1 MNSLQQK
8 HTDLTSNAHHLL
20 IEKLEGFGNKPSADH
35 QQALYA
41 LVQAMTDM
49 AEGRLQGRYAFGIAT
64 GMGKT
69 LSIIAWL
76 ATAHRLGRL
85 DHISAAV
92 AASKIE
98 ALCQLKRDLIGCGI
112 PEEKIGLLHSDH
124 DASESATADNED
136 RPIMLVTHARIMGG
150 KLDSFTTYKGNPR
163 SVLFWDE
170 SLIASES
177 LFVVTNLLEGGIG
190 FLERAYQEDKTY
202 TDLIAY
208 LNACSRCIKAELERQ
223 KEAPTEGGGV
233 VHLPPCPQLAEFKDL
248 VGTRHQ
254 ALDPVRVLLDLV
266 NRPLRVILS
275 GQRGAVSYQITLP
288 ETLTN
293 IAVLDA
299 SQPIRKLVH
308 LDRTIQDAER
318 VLPMLQALATP
329 LGQLKKYDRVILHQQ
344 FAGGGRSTLEKDFA
358 QKYRVDRKV
367 TKSIVQVVQQIPKDE
382 AILIFTYKGM
392 VYGGNSYKDIVLRDL
407 QAAGIEMTLPDG
419 KAKRVHV
426 LTWGH
431 EASLNNYSHCKH
443 VILAGVLQRNPVDLA
458 GAYLGQ
464 RDNLTATVNRDII
477 RELLLSEVCHVV
489 YQALS
494 RGACRVV
501 QDGSAG
507 EMHGYLIHRDEA
519 IRGELEKVMPG
530 AVWKVWGE
538 KGKGGSGSIAAA
550 ARTISEYL
558 KRLSEDVTLISTR
571 RVKEALGLDDL
582 PKRTFTHALQ
592 RALVGSGWMLE
603 QRSLV
608 RS

>member
-1 MNSLQQK
+1 MI
-8 HTDLTSNAHHLL
+8 TLTQLAHHKLTTAL
-20 IEKLEGFGNKPSADH
+20 IDYGNKPSADH
-35 QQALYA
+35 QQALFA
-41 LVQAMTDM
+41 LVQAVTDM
-49 AEGRLQGRYAFGIAT
+49 AEGRLQGRYAFGLPT

-69 LSIIAWL
+69 LSIISWL
-76 ATAHRLGRL
+76 SAVNTLGL
-85 DHISAAV
+85 SHLSAAV
-92 AASKIE
+92 AASKVE
-98 ALCQLKRDLIGCGI
+98 ALCQLKRDLIGAGI
-112 PEEKIGLLHSDH
+112 PAERIGLLHSH
-124 DASESATADNED
+124 ADASEPATADNED
-136 RPIMLVTHARIMGG
+136 RPIMLVTHSRIMGG
-150 KLDSFTTYKGNPR
+150 KLETFTTYKGTSR

-177 LFVVTNLLEGGIG
+177 LFVVSNMLEGGIG
-190 FLERAYQEDKTY
+190 FLERAYKEDETY
-202 TDLIAY
+202 TDLIRY
-208 LNACSRCIKAELERQ
+208 LNACSRSIQAELKRQ
-223 KEAPTEGGGV
+223 KETPTEGGGV
-233 VHLPPCPQLAEFKDL
+233 MHLPACARLSEFKAL

-266 NRPLRVILS
+266 NRPLRVVLS
-275 GQRGAVSYQITLP
+275 GQRGIVSYQLTLP
-288 ETLTN
+288 AALKN
-293 IAVLDA
+293 IIVLDA

-308 LDRTIQDAER
+308 LDSTIQDAAR
-318 VLPMLQALATP
+318 ILPALQTLKTP
-329 LGQLKKYDRVILHQQ
+329 LSQLKRYDRVTLHQQ

-367 TKSIVQVVQQIPKDE
+367 TKSIIEVVQQIPPSE
-382 AILIFTYKGM
+382 SVLIFTYKGL
-392 VYGGNSYKDIVLRDL
+392 VYGGASYKDIVLRDL
-407 QAAGIEMTLPDG
+407 QAAGVEMTLPDS
-419 KAKRVHV
+419 RRRRIDV

-431 EASLNNYSHCKH
+431 EASLNSFSHCKH

-464 RDNLTATVNRDII
+464 KDNLQAAMNQDII

-538 KGKGGSGSIAAA
+538 KGVGGSGTIAAT

-558 KRLSEDVTLISTR
+558 RGLPEDIALMSTR
-571 RVKEALGLDDL
+571 KVKQVLGLGGL
-582 PKRTFTHALQ
+582 PSRTFTHALQ
-592 RALVGSGWMLE
+592 RSLISSGWMLSK
-603 QRSLV
+603 QSVMRA
-608 RS
+608 